1 MYLNRFFTF
10 LNPHFTYIS
19 ILAVNMLLAGC
30 EDFSVNNKKPVFTIS
45 NMPSVAQQ
53 ETTQIN
59 DVRPE
64 FQVEETGLSEV
75 EQEAPISEDTEKTRI
90 TSASEEASSVL
101 ENMPVKSSEKRQH
114 RGKQNT
120 DFIETDLE
128 SQGEASLL
136 QEPLNTAENTDLI
149 ETDLE
154 SQGEAP
160 LLLEPLDTAENT
172 DLIETDL
179 ESLSEAP
186 LLPEPLTI
194 TEIASLITTPPSIYI
209 TPPLERIKIRTLLS
223 TDDVA
228 LNSIMGVPDFM
239 LRTGQMQLWQYNVG
253 GCIVDFFLKQSQF
266 DYIVTFIEIRAKIL
280 GDTINEQTCDSELAQ
295 ALNS

>member
-1 MYLNRFFTF
+1 MHLKQFFT
-10 LNPHFTYIS
+10 LLHPHFTYIS

-30 EDFSVNNKKPVFTIS
+30 EDFSVSNDKPVFTIS

-59 DVRPE
+59 DVQPE
-64 FQVEETGLSEV
+64 IQSEETGHSRV
-75 EQEAPISEDTEKTRI
+75 EQGAPISEDTEKTKL
-90 TSASEEASSVL
+90 TFASEEASSVL
-101 ENMPVKSSEKRQH
+101 ENMPVNGNDKKQPK
-114 RGKQNT
+114 GKQ
-120 DFIETDLE
+120 D
-128 SQGEASLL
+128 
-136 QEPLNTAENTDLI
+136 TDLI

-160 LLLEPLDTAENT
+160 LLPELLNTAEKTN
-172 DLIETDL
+172 LIETDL
-179 ESLSEAP
+179 ESQGEAP

-194 TEIASLITTPPSIYI
+194 TEIASLITTPPSIYT
-209 TPPLERIKIRTLLS
+209 TPPLERIKIRTLLK
-223 TDDVA
+223 TNGGA
-228 LNSIMGVPDFM
+228 LDSIMGVPDFM

-253 GCIVDFFLKQSQF
+253 GCIIDFFLKQSQY
-266 DYIVTFIEIRAKIL
+266 DYVVTFIEIRAKML

>member
-1 MYLNRFFTF
+1 MHLKQFFTF

-30 EDFSVNNKKPVFTIS
+30 KDFSVSNDKPVFTIS

-59 DVRPE
+59 DVQPE
-64 FQVEETGLSEV
+64 IQSEETGHSRV
-75 EQEAPISEDTEKTRI
+75 EQGAPISEDTEKTKL
-90 TSASEEASSVL
+90 TFASEEASSVL
-101 ENMPVKSSEKRQH
+101 ENMPVNGNDKKQH
-114 RGKQNT
+114 KGKQ
-120 DFIETDLE
+120 D
-128 SQGEASLL
+128 
-136 QEPLNTAENTDLI
+136 TDLI

-154 SQGEAP
+154 SQG
-160 LLLEPLDTAENT
+160 
-172 DLIETDL
+172 
-179 ESLSEAP
+179 EAP

-194 TEIASLITTPPSIYI
+194 TEIASLITTPPSIYT
-209 TPPLERIKIRTLLS
+209 TPPLERIKIRTLLK
-223 TDDVA
+223 TNGGA
-228 LNSIMGVPDFM
+228 LDSIMGVPDFM

-253 GCIVDFFLKQSQF
+253 ACIVDFFLKQSQH
-266 DYIVTFIEIRAKIL
+266 DYVVTFIEIRAKML